1 MKLAWISFVLS
12 LKCFAGHLFFFLNL
26 CCLSHI
32 VFFVQDLHLMQQAR
46 LFIGIK
52 DIGIR
57 RNQGLCLM
65 DCKVSDVEAKF
76 LVFMSNIN
84 I

>member
-1 MKLAWISFVLS
+1 
-12 LKCFAGHLFFFLNL
+12 
-26 CCLSHI
+26 
-32 VFFVQDLHLMQQAR
+32 MQQAR

-65 DCKVSDVEAKF
+65 DCKVSDVEARF
-76 LVFMSNIN
+76 LMFTCNIN
-84 I
+84 VSCYNDD

>member
-1 MKLAWISFVLS
+1 M
-12 LKCFAGHLFFFLNL
+12 
-26 CCLSHI
+26 
-32 VFFVQDLHLMQQAR
+32 QDLHLMQQAR

-76 LVFMSNIN
+76 LVFMCNIN